1 MNPSI
6 NTSSARGPTP
16 KYRLQMA
23 LILGYEYKDG
33 HFVEMVA
40 RV

>member
-1 MNPSI
+1 MVWEDKIGVN
-6 NTSSARGPTP
+6 G
-16 KYRLQMA
+16 
-23 LILGYEYKDG
+23 LILEYEYKDG